1 MEPNKKHPFTIQ
13 RDVRRPKNHHT
24 KTPRKIIKTEQKPV
38 SALINGTMVCLP
50 KFIAGDFPEKIEDG
64 NAFQK
69 QMLREEEERAAFL
82 YANQRNE
89 FNLNWLQRNA
99 NEIRLPIV
107 NNQSLDLETQAS
119 LSCGSYPPERRLQE
133 MTYGQENKVCC
144 ISGEKMLEN
153 WNEGVS
159 LIESDDLSYYDFMHL
174 EGVCGKEIKKFPIP
188 FDKEIINFIENEDC

>member
-13 RDVRRPKNHHT
+13 RDVRKPKTHHL

-38 SALINGTMVCLP
+38 SASINGTMVCLP
-50 KFIAGDFPEKIEDG
+50 KFIAGDFPEKIEDR
-64 NAFQK
+64 NAIQK
-69 QMLREEEERAAFL
+69 QMLREEEEERAAFV

-89 FNLNWLQRNA
+89 FNLNWLQRNG
-99 NEIRLPIV
+99 LPMV
-107 NNQSLDLETQAS
+107 VNNNQSLDLETQTS

-133 MTYGQENKVCC
+133 MKYGQENKVCC
-144 ISGEKMLEN
+144 ISGEKMLEH